1 MERLALTNGFMDKVW
16 GRLGRRS
23 GMGHIDGYLDN
34 LKALAES
41 RAAEAAQREA
51 AV

>member
-1 MERLALTNGFMDKVW
+1 
-16 GRLGRRS
+16 
-23 GMGHIDGYLDN
+23 MGHIDEYLRN

-51 AV
+51 V

>member
-1 MERLALTNGFMDKVW
+1 MDKVW
-16 GRLGRRS
+16 SKLGRRS

-41 RAAEAAQREA
+41 RAAETVQRA